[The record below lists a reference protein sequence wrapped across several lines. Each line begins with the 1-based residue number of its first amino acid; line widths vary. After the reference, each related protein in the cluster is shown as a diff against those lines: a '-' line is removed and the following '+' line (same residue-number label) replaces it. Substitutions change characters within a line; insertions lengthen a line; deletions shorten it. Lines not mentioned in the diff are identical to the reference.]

1 MQEVKIK
8 THLIVTDV
16 HEEYFIN
23 WCGKI
28 IDTKPMLKN
37 GMPIFIIIGDGRRA
51 EINTT
56 NIKRVEECAKNMTH
70 PRGRQAR
77 TTDTSYIYL
86 KEIDGNEVL
95 MGRVTHDHVK
105 QFQQMYD
112 RFDKI

>member
-1 MQEVKIK
+1 
-8 THLIVTDV
+8 
-16 HEEYFIN
+16 
-23 WCGKI
+23 
-28 IDTKPMLKN
+28 
-37 GMPIFIIIGDGRRA
+37 
-51 EINTT
+51 
-56 NIKRVEECAKNMTH
+56 MTH